1 MLDIVRRMDAAS
13 TDATLAPTSPILP
26 TTASSTELEPSVA
39 PRELLLNPV
48 VGPEA
53 ITGSTRMKGGTATKL
68 LLEAAAVLAI
78 GQVEAPREQALNSAF
93 AARWLRRYLR
103 RQCIAMECAYSNPAA
118 LAHASW
124 QAGQA
129 LAHASW
135 QAGQALR
142 AGGRVLYVAE
152 GTAGLLGVI
161 DSSECPPTYGAAAKD
176 VWCCWTEPAA
186 EVACGFATADL
197 QSPSSLPLVAEPA

>member
-124 QAGQA
+124 QAC
-129 LAHASW
+129 
-135 QAGQALR
+135 QALR